1 MSEDEQP
8 DAASEQE
15 QAAPTRY
22 GVPVTYSRG
31 QEVLHPTRDQLLE
44 VATTARDDGFGF
56 LVDVTAVDY
65 LLHERT
71 DLPEG
76 IEAERFE
83 VVIALRN
90 HRERTYLRLR
100 VQVPESDPSVP
111 TMFDLWPGSEALERE
126 VFDMFGIVFT
136 DHPDMTRIL
145 MPEDWLGHP
154 LRKDFAI
161 GRIPVQFKDA
171 PSTR

>member
-1 MSEDEQP
+1 VSDAEQP
-8 DAASEQE
+8 DEPSEQE
-15 QAAPTRY
+15 QPPPTRY
-22 GVPVTYSRG
+22 GVPVTFSRG
-31 QEVLHPTRDQLLE
+31 QEVLHPAREQLLE
-44 VATTARDDGFGF
+44 VATAARDDGFGF

-65 LLHERT
+65 LLHDRS
-71 DLPEG
+71 DLPAG
-76 IEAERFE
+76 VDPERFE
-83 VVIALRN
+83 VVVALRN
-90 HRERTYLRLR
+90 HRERSYIRLR
-100 VQVPESDPSVP
+100 VQVPEADPSVP
-111 TMFDLWPGSEALERE
+111 TLFDLWPGCEALERE
-126 VFDMFGIVFT
+126 VFDMFGIEFT